1 MNFAKFEF
9 KKKLQ
14 RIVAKVTLVAMVAT
28 MMPAISAPMTAQAAE
43 GVPEEITLT
52 DHGYGTKGNVD
63 YTSLNGLGS
72 CTIHLLKASQD
83 GEESIAFCADHTKRL
98 VARVKGETWNNP
110 TEMTS
115 KWARVYLDAKSQEL
129 SQYNSWLLNLSI
141 YIDFFNSRRLS
152 W

>member
-28 MMPAISAPMTAQAAE
+28 MMPAISAPVTAQAAE
-43 GVPEEITLT
+43 GVPEEIILT

-72 CTIHLLKASQD
+72 CTIHLHPIIKKCRYRAGTCTFAQL
-83 GEESIAFCADHTKRL
+83 CN
-98 VARVKGETWNNP
+98 ETICP
-110 TEMTS
+110 
-115 KWARVYLDAKSQEL
+115 K
-129 SQYNSWLLNLSI
+129 
-141 YIDFFNSRRLS
+141 
-152 W
+152 